1 MLKVLKNQHRWK
13 NSLGPEVCR
22 VLEEGAETLKWA
34 WGLDQQQDPKSYPQ
48 NTGIAFH
55 QIKGQIGKGE
65 RPGQSA
71 KRKRFRLRNPPPPP
85 KNFSELINDIT
96 IKVVYEDQNAGS
108 YKDALKGAA
117 RGDRSTFRK
126 ILRAVGQAYVIGEIG
141 AEAAPPPRVNFL
153 HKNFLEIAKLS
164 GLNDL
169 TDEGILEFL
178 EDLCPCGKVHRPDA
192 LRKFRKRW
200 SGVPKKK
207 S

>member
-13 NSLGPEVCR
+13 NSLGAEACR
-22 VLEEGAETLKWA
+22 LLEEGAETLKWA
-34 WGLDQQQDPKSYPQ
+34 WGLDQQDPKSYPQ

-65 RPGQSA
+65 RPSA
-71 KRKRFRLRNPPPPP
+71 KRKRFRLCNPPPPP
-85 KNFSELINDIT
+85 KSFTELINDIT
-96 IKVVYEDQNAGS
+96 VKVVYEDQNAGS
-108 YKDALKGAA
+108 YKDALKRAA
-117 RGDRSTFRK
+117 RGDHSTFRK
-126 ILRAVGQAYVIGEIG
+126 IVRAIEKVYVIDRAGV
-141 AEAAPPPRVNFL
+141 EAAPPPRINFL
-153 HKNFLEIAKLS
+153 HKNLLEIAKLS